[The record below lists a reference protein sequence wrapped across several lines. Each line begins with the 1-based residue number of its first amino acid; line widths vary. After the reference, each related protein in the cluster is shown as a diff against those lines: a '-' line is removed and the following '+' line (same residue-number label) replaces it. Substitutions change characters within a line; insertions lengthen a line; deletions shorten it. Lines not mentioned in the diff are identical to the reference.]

1 MKIVLLKRD
10 ICFSLIG
17 ALVAGIAVTCFYES
31 RLHYLN
37 SLCNTLELKLQT
49 KLLPTVRAKRDI
61 PSGRV
66 ITLDDMRTTYEFD
79 EAHLPAN
86 PLNDP
91 WIGVGRIARRAIP
104 KEDFVDYNDVFPRS
118 ALP

>member
-1 MKIVLLKRD
+1 MKIVVHKRD
-10 ICFSLIG
+10 LLFSLIG
-17 ALVAGIAVTCFYES
+17 ALVATLATSCFYEY
-31 RLHYLN
+31 RLQA
-37 SLCNTLELKLQT
+37 LEAKFHT

-66 ITLDDMRTTYEFD
+66 ITLDDMTTTYEFD

-86 PLNDP
+86 PLDMP
-91 WIGVGRIARRAIP
+91 WIGVGRVARRTIP
-104 KEDFVDYNDVFPRS
+104 KGEFVDYSDVFPRS